1 MAHRV
6 ETLRSIH
13 RAMSACLL
21 ATSHQSLVPHPQ
33 KTFLYPSDPVTYD
46 RVRRKDFM
54 YNRYKIGIVYPF
66 LEKADGLLRIAFFQW
81 RILP

>member
-1 MAHRV
+1 MAHRS

-13 RAMSACLL
+13 RAMSECLL
-21 ATSHQSLVPHPQ
+21 ATSYQSLVPHPP
-33 KTFLYPSDPVTYD
+33 KNFFLPFSPVTYD